1 VCEGDIFHAVKAIL
15 DTCKKSHPAFGAFA
29 RALGDAFLVPVQ
41 EDLAMVDARLKE
53 EGMSRSDIDFEQR
66 AHWRARYLRHA
77 RRTTGTSKVKQFS
90 RVKSVIDFFEPVVDP
105 LHDNEPLLRPGT
117 MEKVSA
123 INMKIAKGEYLDPF
137 DVDMFKALSPDAHGM
152 PRWQNCRGTNAL
164 EGLHHHLNS
173 LLGKHRSSPQLAYHV
188 VMNFISR
195 WNIDRAREY
204 RGRDDGFTCYYDQ
217 ARMERIMMHCR
228 DLQLPAPF
236 KMLATF
242 DFQDT
247 GETFGIPRGGM
258 ERDSVGFVP
267 DAGMDAMDLT
277 MQSLGADDHLDGDV
291 RLSLP
296 ELGLVKSEQWAA
308 NRACELIPLKYF
320 SVDRPDEISKF
331 EELFNSHRGRGE
343 HGGADYDGLAW
354 KWELL
359 VQAEEKRLLAQQ
371 AKGTVDGTVIP
382 RLYRKSAQDLKTF
395 QEGKVKRKCVKQ
407 FFQQHA
413 DGLARL
419 NQQLRRV
426 FAEDAP
432 STGASGLDVAPAL
445 TNADGNFH
453 TVTSIPAL
461 PMLSADVQ
469 RNSHASPLRPTRTS
483 SSPRSDS
490 PRQDPSPRRFSAR
503 VDQDVGDL
511 KLRLRLPAA
520 VARPGR
526 ITELALVEE
535 PRPTYDVEKTVR
547 ALARKQN
554 APARCHTCGHFKFI
568 GAFSAQHER
577 ETANCRVAVELRSGS
592 LKCDLCTCIECA
604 PITAE
609 LRKKLGEGAEFT
621 LPNKRR
627 KTTFAADT
635 GTAIGATDHPHA
647 FFGDEGASMN
657 SGQVDGSPPVAP
669 QSLEDRNAEI
679 RELKRQGWKGTD
691 LAQKFKLN
699 TSRISRIINQN
710 AQQRQL

>member
-1 VCEGDIFHAVKAIL
+1 
-15 DTCKKSHPAFGAFA
+15 
-29 RALGDAFLVPVQ
+29 
-41 EDLAMVDARLKE
+41 
-53 EGMSRSDIDFEQR
+53 MSRSDIDFEQR

-90 RVKSVIDFFEPVVDP
+90 RVKSVIDFFQPVVDP

-117 MEKVSA
+117 MDKVSA

-137 DVDMFKALSPDAHGM
+137 DVDMFKALSPDVNGM

-204 RGRDDGFTCYYDQ
+204 RGRNDGFTCYYDQ

-258 ERDSVGFVP
+258 QSHFVQ

-277 MQSLGADDHLDGDV
+277 MHSLGADDHLDGDV

-320 SVDRPDEISKF
+320 SVDRPDEIGKF
-331 EELFNSHRGRGE
+331 EELFKSHRGRGE

-359 VQAEEKRLLAQQ
+359 VQAEEKRLMAQQ
-371 AKGTVDGTVIP
+371 AKGTADGIVIP

-395 QEGKVKRKCVKQ
+395 QEGKAKRQCVKR
-407 FFQQHA
+407 FFQEHA

-432 STGASGLDVAPAL
+432 STGACGLDVAPAL

-453 TVTSIPAL
+453 TVASIPAL

-469 RNSHASPLRPTRTS
+469 RNLHASPPRRTLS
-483 SSPRSDS
+483 SSPRKTTCSD
-490 PRQDPSPRRFSAR
+490 RDPSPRRSP
-503 VDQDVGDL
+503 VYTDQDVDAFT
-511 KLRLRLPAA
+511 LRLRLP
-520 VARPGR
+520 VARQGR
-526 ITELALVEE
+526 IAEPALADA
-535 PRPTYDVEKTVR
+535 PRPTYNVENTLR
-547 ALARKQN
+547 ALARKTN
-554 APARCHTCGHFKFI
+554 APARCHTCGHYKFI

-577 ETANCRVAVELRSGS
+577 ETANCRVAVGLRSGS
-592 LKCDLCTCIECA
+592 LKCDLCLCIECA

-609 LRKKLGEGAEFT
+609 LRKRLVERVHVNSEST

-627 KTTFAADT
+627 KTTFSAET
-635 GTAIGATDHPHA
+635 GTTGTVHGSTDHAHA
-647 FFGDEGASMN
+647 NAVDEDAPTN
-657 SGQVDGSPPVAP
+657 SCQVEGSPPVAR
-669 QSLEDRNAEI
+669 QTLEERNAEI
-679 RELKRQGWKGTD
+679 CQLKRQGWKGTD
-691 LAQKFKLN
+691 LAHKFKLN
-699 TSRISRIINQN
+699 TSQISRIIN
-710 AQQRQL
+710 AQ